1 SSHTIFKADEIDK
14 FRFLAGNIPLT
25 NIFLIDR
32 ELNYLMAEG
41 PNFKYWGMDRT
52 YFEGKNLQ
60 DVHTTN
66 LEEIRPLVL
75 RAIEER
81 RTVSKELFYMKRVYE
96 LTAKPIM
103 HNAEVCYVLGIVRD
117 EIGRAS
123 CMVMV

>member
-1 SSHTIFKADEIDK
+1 
-14 FRFLAGNIPLT
+14 AGNIPLT

-66 LEEIRPLVL
+66 LEENRPLVL
-75 RAIEER
+75 RAIVDR
-81 RTVSKELFYMKRVYE
+81 RTVSKELLYMTRVE
-96 LTAKPIM
+96 APTAKPIM
-103 HNAEVCYVLGIVRD
+103 HNAEICYVLGIVRD
-117 EIGRAS
+117 VYDEYLIRQDLRKA
-123 CMVMV
+123 